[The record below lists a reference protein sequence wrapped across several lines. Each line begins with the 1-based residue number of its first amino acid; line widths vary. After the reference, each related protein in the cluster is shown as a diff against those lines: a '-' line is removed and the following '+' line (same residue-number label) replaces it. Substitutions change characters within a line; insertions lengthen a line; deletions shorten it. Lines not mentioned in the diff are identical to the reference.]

1 VLRRD
6 HALRPLGELEEKIM
20 AELWAAG
27 EGTLSVRDVSRRLG
41 ARLAYTTVM
50 TTLDRLYKKGLL
62 AREKDG
68 IAFRYR
74 ARIDRDEY
82 HRRVVRHAVSGLLS
96 RSAEPVLAGFLDAA
110 ESIDAG
116 HLARLEPLIAERRRR
131 RR

>member
-1 VLRRD
+1 MPREKP
-6 HALRPLGELEEKIM
+6 LRPLGELEQKVM

-27 EGTLSVRDVSRRLG
+27 DGALSVREVSRRLG

-68 IAFRYR
+68 VAFRYR

-82 HRRVVRHAVSGLLS
+82 HRGVVRHAVSGLLS

-110 ESIDAG
+110 ESIDEA
-116 HLARLEPLIAERRRR
+116 HLARLERLIAERRRR